1 MVIWSVLIIT
11 WAPFGLNSANSRPSV
26 KGCNSSH
33 REAVKSIDQKL
44 IVMGEMFLQ
53 PAQHVVP
60 TVIYLDDDAANR
72 QAFLSSFR
80 KELRILLAADAAQ
93 VWDHLSREEVHVLIA
108 DQRLPGMQGSEVLR
122 QVKEK
127 YPLVQRMIMT
137 GYSDIQ
143 AVIDAINLG
152 GVSQYLQ
159 KPWDHHQVM
168 FSIRK
173 GFLDHMKER
182 ERSDHTQQLI
192 DANQQL
198 EFALRQRLLS

>member
-11 WAPFGLNSANSRPSV
+11 CPPFGLNSANSRPSV
-26 KGCNSSH
+26 EGCNSSH
-33 REAVKSIDQKL
+33 REAVKSIDKKL

-80 KELRILLAADAAQ
+80 KDLRILLAADAAQ